1 MTSNA
6 VDSYLENVRE
16 PPRAAL
22 TELCR
27 IITSSDDRIRGEI
40 KWNAPSFA
48 IDDHFATTGIVK
60 GGGIRL
66 VLHTGARRISPPRA
80 IVIPDPEKLLDWRD
94 ADRAVALFENI
105 DDVRGHEASLRA
117 ILTAWIDQT
126 QRPVR

>member
-6 VDSYLENVRE
+6 VDSYLEAVPE

-40 KWNAPSFA
+40 RWNAPSFA
-48 IDDHFATTGIVK
+48 IDDHFATTGIMK

-66 VLHTGARRISPPRA
+66 VLHTGARRISARRT
-80 IVIPDPEKLLDWRD
+80 IVIEDPEKLLEWRD
-94 ADRAVALFENI
+94 ADRAVALFETV
-105 DDVRGHEASLRA
+105 DDVRQHEASLRA
-117 ILTAWIDQT
+117 ILTSWIDQT
-126 QRPVR
+126 QRAVK